1 MQRRSCTVLLVA
13 ALALAGCGR
22 PAVLG
27 SSVAP
32 AGLASQSVSE
42 HAKKFAGLVKPRF
55 KGTVTVKGSVVTL
68 TAPEQGPVS
77 YDFKTAPQD
86 GQVTV
91 TAEGFSTKVS
101 EQRLLETVA
110 HGDKI
115 LPPMVVTIAIHV
127 AIGGAKA
134 LAIYWLTHRDDFDK
148 EEAIRATV
156 IGMGT
161 ALVAFLPYGQ
171 YMKWLVP
178 IAVDLIMSVKVGDL
192 KEIMA
197 AAMKQV
203 DKIVEV
209 IKRMLDAESKKAAPA
224 L

>member
-1 MQRRSCTVLLVA
+1 
-13 ALALAGCGR
+13 
-22 PAVLG
+22 
-27 SSVAP
+27 
-32 AGLASQSVSE
+32 
-42 HAKKFAGLVKPRF
+42 
-55 KGTVTVKGSVVTL
+55 
-68 TAPEQGPVS
+68 
-77 YDFKTAPQD
+77 
-86 GQVTV
+86 
-91 TAEGFSTKVS
+91 
-101 EQRLLETVA
+101 
-110 HGDKI
+110 
-115 LPPMVVTIAIHV
+115 MVVTIAIHV

-148 EEAIRATV
+148 QEAIKATV
-156 IGMGT
+156 VGMGT

-171 YMKWLVP
+171 YLQWLVP

-209 IKRMLDAESKKAAPA
+209 IKRMLEAESRNAAPV